1 MSTINNSDVGLKL
14 NTRKMLTLHISLLN
28 QGLVPMKLGE
38 KKMTKI
44 LLSSFDSMVAMCERI
59 GRARAASELARN
71 GYYTQAK
78 RLMTD
83 V

>member
-1 MSTINNSDVGLKL
+1 
-14 NTRKMLTLHISLLN
+14 
-28 QGLVPMKLGE
+28 
-38 KKMTKI
+38 MTKI
-44 LLSSFDSMVAMCERI
+44 LLSSFDSMIALCERI

-71 GYYTQAK
+71 GYQAEAE

>member
-1 MSTINNSDVGLKL
+1 
-14 NTRKMLTLHISLLN
+14 
-28 QGLVPMKLGE
+28 MKLGE
-38 KKMTKI
+38 NKMTKI

-71 GYYTQAK
+71 GYQAEAE

>member
-1 MSTINNSDVGLKL
+1 
-14 NTRKMLTLHISLLN
+14 
-28 QGLVPMKLGE
+28 MKLGE
-38 KKMTKI
+38 NKMTKI
-44 LLSSFDSMVAMCERI
+44 LLSSFDSMIALCERI

-71 GYYTQAK
+71 GYQAEAQ